1 MTIAAVALMGIEA
14 EHLMDPYKMHGPGG
28 PLPLSVM
35 ADEEVERLLTPDM
48 PLRQCDKLLAFDLG
62 STLVG
67 EHLAS
72 HRREFRTGDQLVAQ
86 VTLSPPHGDMWLDCV
101 CCEATTD
108 KDGDVVPGRI
118 LYKTGQVVMRES
130 FRSNFYFRMD
140 ESMEP
145 GDYFLKLRSANE
157 EVARK
162 RFTLLPDVK
171 AAAAN

>member
-1 MTIAAVALMGIEA
+1 MTIVAVGLAGIEA
-14 EHLMDPYKMHGPGG
+14 EYLMDPYKMRGPGG
-28 PLPLSVM
+28 PLPLAVM
-35 ADEEVERLLTPDM
+35 ADEDVQRLLTPDR
-48 PLRQCDKLLAFDLG
+48 PLRQRDKLLAFDLG
-62 STLVG
+62 TTLVG
-67 EHLAS
+67 EHLAT
-72 HRREFRTGDQLVAQ
+72 HRKEFRMGEQLVAQ

-108 KDGDVVPGRI
+108 ENGELVPGRI
-118 LYKTGQVVMRES
+118 LYKTGHVMIREA

-140 ESMEP
+140 ESMDP

>member
-1 MTIAAVALMGIEA
+1 MR
-14 EHLMDPYKMHGPGG
+14 GPDG
-28 PLPLSVM
+28 PLPLPVM
-35 ADEEVERLLTPDM
+35 AQEDVQRLLSPDQ

-62 STLVG
+62 STIVG

-72 HRREFRTGDQLVAQ
+72 HRKEFRTAEQLVAQ

-101 CCEATTD
+101 LCESVTD
-108 KDGDVVPGRI
+108 ENDQLVPGRI
-118 LYKTGQVVMRES
+118 LHKTGQVVMRET
-130 FRSNFYFRMD
+130 FRSNFFFRMD

-145 GDYFLKLRSANE
+145 GEYFLKLRSANE

-171 AAAAN
+171 AAAAD